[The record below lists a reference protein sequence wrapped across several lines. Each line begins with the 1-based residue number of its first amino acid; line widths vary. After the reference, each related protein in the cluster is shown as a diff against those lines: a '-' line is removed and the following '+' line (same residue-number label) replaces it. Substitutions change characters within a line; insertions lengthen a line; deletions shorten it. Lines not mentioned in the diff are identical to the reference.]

1 MKEVKNKAK
10 GGHLNELTWVN
21 HILQFVSLE
30 QNFSELV
37 NAVIQGC
44 KRKKSKHEG
53 AGTSVA
59 ANSGVGVLPS
69 ALSAIF

>member
-1 MKEVKNKAK
+1 MVDSVYHHGDQSNFMKEVKNKAK

-37 NAVIQGC
+37 NAVI
-44 KRKKSKHEG
+44 
-53 AGTSVA
+53 
-59 ANSGVGVLPS
+59 
-69 ALSAIF
+69 

>member
-1 MKEVKNKAK
+1 MVDSVYHHGDQSNFMKEVKNKAK

-44 KRKKSKHEG
+44 KRKKSK
-53 AGTSVA
+53 A
-59 ANSGVGVLPS
+59 
-69 ALSAIF
+69 